1 MEIGLHK
8 KIFELSYNIL
18 SQNICAKRGTK
29 DIFAF
34 FLRLTLLT
42 YNLHKIKCNS
52 MMGTSP
58 LCFDT
63 CVQPFDQLV
72 NSTIQIWNMS
82 ITPQFPY
89 TSWHS
94 SPRPQPQATTNPL
107 LP

>member
-1 MEIGLHK
+1 MEIRLHK
-8 KIFELSYNIL
+8 KIFELSYNIF

-34 FLRLTLLT
+34 ILILTLLT
-42 YNLHKIKCNS
+42 YNLQKIKRNYI
-52 MMGTSP
+52 MGTSP
-58 LCFDT
+58 LYFDT

-72 NSTIQIWNMS
+72 NSTIQIWNTS

-94 SPRPQPQATTNPL
+94 SPQSAAPGYH
-107 LP
+107 